1 MKMLNSLID
10 FVFKGRTQA
19 KRSINNYRIAKWC
32 KCSKYFVF
40 DINSLKKAVEI
51 LLEILYPV
59 EMEFK
64 K

>member
-19 KRSINNYRIAKWC
+19 KRSINNCRSNNYIANWC
-32 KCSKYFVF
+32 KCSIYFVF

-51 LLEILYPV
+51 LLEILLSS
-59 EMEFK
+59 
-64 K
+64 

>member
-19 KRSINNYRIAKWC
+19 KRSINNYRIANCC
-32 KCSKYFVF
+32 KCSKYCVF